1 MQARLSPEGNADNGC
16 RIQPWRGKELEAVAL
31 GAFESVF
38 GSKKCH
44 RGSPEIILS
53 LSLSLFGTT

>member
-1 MQARLSPEGNADNGC
+1 MQARVSPERKADNGC
-16 RIQPWRGKELEAVAL
+16 RIQPWHGKELEVVAL

-44 RGSPEIILS
+44 GGSPEIKLS